1 MDFLAE
7 GFRRALALLFS
18 GDAEVYGIALL
29 TLKIGIISTVLAC
42 GLGIPLGFVLATR
55 PFWGRRAALTVVN
68 TALAFP
74 TVVLGLLLYGLLS
87 RRGPLGAVGWLYTW
101 QAIALGDVLLAL
113 PIAAALA
120 AAAVQGVDPRIRR
133 TAETLGAGRWR
144 TAWSVAREARFALAA
159 VITVVGP
166 NGSGKSTLLR
176 LLALL
181 ERPTQGRVLLDGAV
195 VTSRG
200 AARRRVTLVEQRPI
214 LFRATVR
221 ENLEFGLQ
229 VRGIRRTEVNRRIQ
243 DVAARFGITPLLGR
257 RRHELS
263 DGEVQRVAVARALA
277 VEPDV
282 LLLDE
287 PASSADR
294 AAALTLYRALAE
306 ERGRRPMAVCLASH
320 QLEDAYRWADDVRAL
335 AEGRLSPVTPENLFR
350 VDLPVS
356 ASGGDLK
363 HVCVGTIEIA
373 ATTDKTGPAILAVP
387 PTDIFVSREPLA
399 SSARNVFTGRVT
411 RLTHQRPGT
420 IQVTADVGVELV
432 AIVTE
437 EAARDLGLTPG
448 GPVVFSFKASAVR
461 VF

>member
-1 MDFLAE
+1 MLE
-7 GFRRALALLFS
+7 L
-18 GDAEVYGIALL
+18 IA
-29 TLKIGIISTVLAC
+29 V
-42 GLGIPLGFVLATR
+42 R
-55 PFWGRRAALTVVN
+55 HRYDGR
-68 TALAFP
+68 
-74 TVVLGLLLYGLLS
+74 VVLD
-87 RRGPLGAVGWLYTW
+87 
-101 QAIALGDVLLAL
+101 I
-113 PIAAALA
+113 
-120 AAAVQGVDPRIRR
+120 
-133 TAETLGAGRWR
+133 E
-144 TAWSVAREARFALAA
+144 RFAVAPGSGVA
-159 VITVVGP
+159 IVGP

-181 ERPTQGRVLLDGAV
+181 ERPSEGEVRLDGV
-195 VTSRG
+195 VVAG
-200 AARRRVTLVEQRPI
+200 AKAPRAGARRRITLVEQRP
-214 LFRATVR
+214 LLLRGTVR
-221 ENLEFGLQ
+221 ENLEFGLR
-229 VRGIRRTEVNRRIQ
+229 VRGIRRTEVNRKVENI
-243 DVAARFGITPLLGR
+243 AARLEIASLLHR

-294 AAALTLYRALAE
+294 AAAQTLYRALAE
-306 ERGRRPMAVCLASH
+306 ERARRPLAVCLASH

-350 VDLPVS
+350 VELPS
-356 ASGGDLK
+356 GGGDLK

-373 ATTDKTGPAILAVP
+373 AATDKTGPAILAVP

-411 RLTHQRPGT
+411 RLTHQRPGAVL
-420 IQVTADVGVELV
+420 VTADVGVELV
-432 AIVTE
+432 AVVTE

>member
-1 MDFLAE
+1 MLELVAVRHRYD
-7 GFRRALALLFS
+7 
-18 GDAEVYGIALL
+18 
-29 TLKIGIISTVLAC
+29 
-42 GLGIPLGFVLATR
+42 
-55 PFWGRRAALTVVN
+55 GR
-68 TALAFP
+68 
-74 TVVLGLLLYGLLS
+74 VVLD
-87 RRGPLGAVGWLYTW
+87 
-101 QAIALGDVLLAL
+101 I
-113 PIAAALA
+113 
-120 AAAVQGVDPRIRR
+120 
-133 TAETLGAGRWR
+133 E
-144 TAWSVAREARFALAA
+144 RFAVAPGSGVA
-159 VITVVGP
+159 IVGP

-181 ERPTQGRVLLDGAV
+181 ERPSEGEVRLDGVAV
-195 VTSRG
+195 TG
-200 AARRRVTLVEQRPI
+200 AGPRRRITLVEQRPV
-214 LFRATVR
+214 LLRGTVR

-229 VRGIRRTEVNRRIQ
+229 VRGIRRTEVNSRV
-243 DVAARFGITPLLGR
+243 DSVAGRLGITPLLHR

-294 AAALTLYRALAE
+294 AAAQTLYRALAE
-306 ERGRRPMAVCLASH
+306 ERARRPLAVCLASH

-411 RLTHQRPGT
+411 RLSHQRPGT
-420 IQVTADVGVELV
+420 VQVTADVGVELV
-432 AIVTE
+432 AVVTE